1 VVNIIR
7 KIIRPLGV
15 DLVRYPYRLSS
26 TNEDYN
32 RLLANNNIDLIFDVG
47 ANIGQYASET
57 LKYGY
62 SGKIISFEPMS
73 KEHAILLEKSKDH
86 PQWKVAS
93 QMAIGNEDGFIE
105 INISENSESS
115 SILDLKDYTLA
126 NSPTTKFVG
135 KEKVRIS
142 KVDSIYDQYA
152 EGAKNVFLKID
163 VQGYE
168 EHVLKGAS
176 DALKK
181 IRGLH
186 LEFSLIPLYKE
197 EKTMLD
203 ILKIVYDYGFE
214 PNYFIPHTTIDSAG
228 RLMQIDGIFFRV

>member
-1 VVNIIR
+1 M
-7 KIIRPLGV
+7 
-15 DLVRYPYRLSS
+15 VRYPYRLSS

-32 RLLANNNIDLIFDVG
+32 RLLSNNNIDLIFDIG
-47 ANIGQYASET
+47 ANVGQYGSET

-62 SGKIISFEPMS
+62 SGNIISFEPMT
-73 KEHAILLEKSKDH
+73 KEHGILVEKAKDN
-86 PQWKVAS
+86 PKWKVAE
-93 QMAIGNEDGFIE
+93 QMAIGDEDSFIE

-135 KEKVRIS
+135 KERVRMS
-142 KVDSIYDQYA
+142 KLDSIYDQYVQ
-152 EGAKNVFLKID
+152 GAKNVFIKID

-168 EHVLKGAS
+168 EKVLNGAS
-176 DALKK
+176 DTLKK
-181 IRGLH
+181 VKGLH

-214 PNYFIPHTTIDSAG
+214 PNYFIPHTTIDSSG
-228 RLMQIDGIFFRV
+228 RLMQIDGIFFRA